1 MTMRVLT
8 RKLVRDLWRLKWQMG
23 AIALLVGCG
32 VSVAVMAFSTEKA
45 LRSAQRTY
53 YAQTRFGDIFA
64 TATRVPLSIA
74 ADLGRIDGVIA
85 VDPRAVKMGL
95 MEVPGLMRPAT
106 AHLIALPDDERQALN
121 RIVIVAGRM
130 PDPARSDEAVALKT
144 FLDAA
149 HVALGERLSL
159 VINGHRLTFTVV
171 GSALSAEYVYV
182 PSLGPMPDD
191 AHSGVLW
198 APRVA
203 VEEPA
208 GLRGAFSAVSLAVA
222 PGTSHA
228 AVLSRVDRLLERYGG
243 IPAYARADQVSHK
256 FQEERI
262 QRLSVMATIFPP
274 VFLIVAAALVHL
286 VLGRMVVAER
296 EQIGLLKAFGYDDRT
311 AAANYVKLAAL
322 VAAVGIV
329 AGGLAGEWLERVLV
343 GILGEYMRFPHLE
356 SQFSWATFAAATA
369 LSLTAA
375 VAGSLGAVRAA
386 VRLSPAVAMQPPTP
400 VAFRRGVVEWLGV
413 MRRLDEPTRM
423 IVRSIERFPLRA
435 VSTWLGLS
443 VSLSLLVGSQFLF
456 GAIDD
461 VVDQA
466 YFRARRWTDQV
477 TFDNARDVHAI
488 AELARLPAVV
498 SAEPY
503 RMVAGRLRGHAR
515 EERIAVVGVG
525 EDGTLTR
532 ALSVAG
538 HRIPFKGSNLVV
550 SQALAGRLHLQPG
563 DRVELTITDGRRPT
577 SWLRVSAIAQDY
589 AGLTAQV
596 ERTALNS
603 IMADGDLASGANL
616 VLASDQRSAF
626 YREIARAPQIVFAG
640 SRDDTVASFRS
651 AVSAV
656 MTTEMAFFFGFAAAI
671 TFGIAYNISR
681 IALSDRARD
690 LATLR
695 VLGFGSVECAY
706 ILAGEL
712 MFLACLAVPAGVLGG
727 FGLARAMSK
736 AMTQADL
743 YLPFVITPHG
753 LAVVF
758 TIYGSA
764 VAVAAALVVQRIWQF
779 DLVAVL
785 KTRD

>member
-1 MTMRVLT
+1 MRVLN

-23 AIALLVGCG
+23 AIALLVACG

-45 LRSAQRTY
+45 LRAAQHTY
-53 YAQTRFGDIFA
+53 YTQTRFGDIFA
-64 TATRVPLSIA
+64 SATRVPQSIA
-74 ADLGRIDGVIA
+74 GDLGRIDGVVA

-95 MEVPGLMRPAT
+95 MEVPGLLRPAT
-106 AHLIALPDDERQALN
+106 ARLIALPDDDRRALN
-121 RIVIVAGRM
+121 RIVVVAGRM
-130 PDPARSDEAVALKT
+130 PDPGRMDEAVALKT

-149 HVALGERLSL
+149 HVALGERLSM

-171 GSALSAEYVYV
+171 GSALSPEYVYV

-198 APRVA
+198 APRAA

-208 GLRGAFSAVSLAVA
+208 GLRDAFSAVSLAIA
-222 PGTSHA
+222 SGTSHA
-228 AVLSRVDRLLERYGG
+228 AVLARVDRLLDRYGG
-243 IPAYARADQVSHK
+243 TPAFARADQVSHK

-286 VLGRMVVAER
+286 VLGRMVIAER

-311 AAANYVKLAAL
+311 AAANYVKLAVL
-322 VAAVGIV
+322 VVAVGV
-329 AGGLAGEWLERVLV
+329 VTGGAAGEWLGQSLIAVL
-343 GILGEYMRFPHLE
+343 GRYMRFPHLE
-356 SQFSWATFAAATA
+356 SQFSWTAFAVAAVLSMAAA
-369 LSLTAA
+369 L
-375 VAGSLGAVRAA
+375 AGSLAAVRRA

-400 VAFRRGVVEWLGV
+400 IVFRRGVIEFVGI
-413 MRRLDEPTRM
+413 MRALDEPTRM

-435 VSTWLGLS
+435 ASTFLGLA

-477 TFDNARDVHAI
+477 TFDNARDVHAV
-488 AELARLPAVV
+488 AELAHLSAVV

-503 RMVAGRLRGHAR
+503 RTVSGRLRGHAR
-515 EERIAVVGVG
+515 EERIAVVGIG
-525 EDGTLTR
+525 GDAALARPLTER
-532 ALSVAG
+532 G
-538 HRIPFKGSNLVV
+538 RRIAFEGSSLVV

-563 DRVELTITDGRRPT
+563 DRVELAITDGRRPT
-577 SWLRVSAIAQDY
+577 ALLPVSAIAQDY
-589 AGLTAQV
+589 AGLTAQM
-596 ERTALNS
+596 ERSALNAL
-603 IMADGDLASGANL
+603 MADGDLASGADL

-626 YREIARAPQIVFAG
+626 YREIATRPQIVFAG

-651 AVSAV
+651 AISAV
-656 MTTEMAFFFGFAAAI
+656 MTTEMTFFFGFAAAI

-712 MFLACLAVPAGVLGG
+712 VVVAFLAVPAGVLGG
-727 FGLARAMSK
+727 LGLAQAMSA

-743 YLPFVITPHG
+743 YLPFVMTAQG

-758 TIYGSA
+758 TIYISAIA
-764 VAVAAALVVQRIWQF
+764 VAVVLVAQRIWQF